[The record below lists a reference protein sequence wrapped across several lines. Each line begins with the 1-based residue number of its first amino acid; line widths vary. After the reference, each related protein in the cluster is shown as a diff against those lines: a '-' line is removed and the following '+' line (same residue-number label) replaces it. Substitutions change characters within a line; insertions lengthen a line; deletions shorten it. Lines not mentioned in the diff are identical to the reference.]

1 MAAFDRVT
9 AERYSMP
16 LVPNA
21 AVVAHD
27 KNLKLL
33 EGHKSPE
40 GYELNYL
47 AWK

>member
-1 MAAFDRVT
+1 
-9 AERYSMP
+9 MP

-21 AVVAHD
+21 AIVAHD
-27 KNLKLL
+27 KNVKLL
-33 EGHKSPE
+33 DGHKSPE